1 MNQKSRQKV
10 TSSAEKDFF
19 KLLNNSSFGT
29 DCRNNI
35 DNCILEPIYDDFTE
49 ISYIKEFTTIFND
62 DTFREFFSSMLLR
75 EEITETFQSKIFA
88 LDKNE
93 PTYAVRKKYYE
104 NQQQKNQMPLILS
117 KKIRKQK
124 KENSFEK
131 NKKESK
137 KKEIQRY
144 R

>member
-19 KLLNNSSFGT
+19 KLLNNSSFGI

-93 PTYAVRKKYYE
+93 PTYAARKKYYE
-104 NQQQKNQMPLILS
+104 NQ
-117 KKIRKQK
+117 
-124 KENSFEK
+124 
-131 NKKESK
+131 
-137 KKEIQRY
+137 
-144 R
+144 

>member
-19 KLLNNSSFGT
+19 KLLNNSSFGI

-104 NQQQKNQMPLILS
+104 NQ
-117 KKIRKQK
+117 
-124 KENSFEK
+124 
-131 NKKESK
+131 
-137 KKEIQRY
+137 
-144 R
+144 